1 MMVIYFFIPNC
12 FTCFAR
18 AYELHISE
26 RNIIKTKFPTQSKA
40 KSFFQQ
46 KCEGRRKLKEHH
58 IHIHTKKETQRTFC
72 KIDQII
78 RKTKVLRI
86 TLGKKKKF
94 AHYRLRP
101 LPPPKNC
108 RKNHHI
114 YCHPVQLS
122 RKNASKK
129 RSHPSL
135 LSKY

>member
-86 TLGKKKKF
+86 TLGKKKKVCPPPPPPPPSPQKLQEKPP
-94 AHYRLRP
+94 HI
-101 LPPPKNC
+101 LPPRTIIP
-108 RKNHHI
+108 
-114 YCHPVQLS
+114 
-122 RKNASKK
+122 
-129 RSHPSL
+129 
-135 LSKY
+135 